1 MKLNAFRQL
10 SAKALHPREVF
21 LASLAPAAELEAL
34 VQLLL
39 PLLQGVAEVVDPVV
53 VRDLLTGLDRSL
65 GNEEDLVAVDVQSE
79 GVRLTAVVEQQKSW
93 EYSSSNL
100 PEDWTCSSFKD
111 RIQRTSTRAGLTYF
125 EASRDRTCWF
135 SPLP

>member
-1 MKLNAFRQL
+1 MT
-10 SAKALHPREVF
+10 
-21 LASLAPAAELEAL
+21 SLAPAAELEAF

-93 EYSSSNL
+93 EYGSSNL
-100 PEDWTCSSFKD
+100 PEDWTCSSFNGNQIRRWKNV
-111 RIQRTSTRAGLTYF
+111 INYLF
-125 EASRDRTCWF
+125 
-135 SPLP
+135 